1 MTDAISTAAQT
12 NTDAASSGNQADAGS
27 TLMTNASPSGN
38 AAANGA
44 APANAADS
52 TNANANASGA
62 NADNKQTDK
71 KDVDPAAIPD
81 KYDLKT
87 PEGVAL
93 DEAAL
98 AEFEPIAKELKLTN
112 EQAQKLAD
120 LHTKR
125 MQETDK
131 ANAEQWKQTTA
142 KWVDDVKADK
152 ELGGANL
159 DTSVRHAQ
167 TALNKFGTPEL
178 LAQMDA
184 TGMGN
189 HPELVRVFARIG
201 KAMAEDNFIQ
211 SGKDGVIGDPAKRL
225 FPSMN

>member
-1 MTDAISTAAQT
+1 MTDATSTAAQT
-12 NTDAASSGNQADAGS
+12 NTDAATSGDQAGAGA
-27 TLMTNASPSGN
+27 TLMTTTPQGDSSTNVT
-38 AAANGA
+38 
-44 APANAADS
+44 PANAADS
-52 TNANANASGA
+52 TNANADASGA
-62 NADNKQTDK
+62 D
-71 KDVDPAAIPD
+71 PD
-81 KYDLKT
+81 KTQADDKAAEAGNVPEKYEIKT
-87 PEGVAL
+87 PEGVPL

-120 LHTKR
+120 IHTKR
-125 MQETDK
+125 MQETER

-152 ELGGANL
+152 EIGGANL

-167 TALNKFGTPEL
+167 AALNKFGTPEL
-178 LAQMDA
+178 RAQMDA

-211 SGKDGVIGDPAKRL
+211 SGKDGVVGDPAKRM

>member
-1 MTDAISTAAQT
+1 MTDATSTAAQT
-12 NTDAASSGNQADAGS
+12 NTDAATSGDQAGAG
-27 TLMTNASPSGN
+27 TTVMTTAPSGD
-38 AAANGA
+38 ASTTTP
-44 APANAADS
+44 PANAADS
-52 TNANANASGA
+52 TNANADASGA
-62 NADNKQTDK
+62 NADPTQTDN
-71 KDVDPAAIPD
+71 KDADPAAVPE

-87 PEGVAL
+87 PDGVAL

-120 LHTKR
+120 IHTKR
-125 MQETDK
+125 MQETER

-142 KWVDDVKADK
+142 NWVNDIKADK
-152 ELGGANL
+152 EIGGANM
-159 DTSVRHAQ
+159 DSSVRHAQ
-167 TALNKFGTPEL
+167 TALAKFGTPEL
-178 LAQMDA
+178 KAQMDA

-211 SGKDGVIGDPAKRL
+211 SGKDGVVGDPAKRM
-225 FPSMN
+225 FPTMN

>member
-1 MTDAISTAAQT
+1 MTDATSTAAQT
-12 NTDAASSGNQADAGS
+12 NTDAAASGNQADAGS
-27 TLMTNASPSGN
+27 TLMTTTPPSGD
-38 AAANGA
+38 AAATSG

-52 TNANANASGA
+52 TNANADASGA
-62 NADNKQTDK
+62 NSDTTQTDNKDAK
-71 KDVDPAAIPD
+71 PD
-81 KYDLKT
+81 AVPEKYDLKT
-87 PEGVAL
+87 PEGVPL

-142 KWVDDVKADK
+142 KWADDVKADK

-167 TALNKFGTPEL
+167 AALNKFGTPEL
-178 LAQMDA
+178 KAQMDA

-211 SGKDGVIGDPAKRL
+211 SGKDGVVGDPAKRL
-225 FPSMN
+225 FPTMN

>member
-1 MTDAISTAAQT
+1 MTDATSTAAQT
-12 NTDAASSGNQADAGS
+12 NTDAATGSDQAGAGS
-27 TLMTNASPSGN
+27 TLMTAPPSGD
-38 AAANGA
+38 AANNG

-52 TNANANASGA
+52 TNANADASGA
-62 NADNKQTDK
+62 NSDTTQTDD
-71 KDVDPAAIPD
+71 KDAKPD
-81 KYDLKT
+81 AVPEKYDLKT
-87 PEGVAL
+87 PDGVAL

-120 LHTKR
+120 IHTKR
-125 MQETDK
+125 MQETER

-142 KWVDDVKADK
+142 NWVNDIKADK
-152 ELGGANL
+152 EIGGQNL

-167 TALNKFGTPEL
+167 AALAKFGTPEL
-178 LAQMDA
+178 KAQMDA

-211 SGKDGVIGDPAKRL
+211 SGKDGVVGDPAKRM
-225 FPSMN
+225 FPTMN

>member
-1 MTDAISTAAQT
+1 MTDATSTAAQT
-12 NTDAASSGNQADAGS
+12 NTDAASSGDQAGAGS
-27 TLMTNASPSGN
+27 TVMTTPPSGD
-38 AAANGA
+38 AAGNTS

-52 TNANANASGA
+52 TNANADASSA
-62 NADNKQTDK
+62 NSDTSQADDK
-71 KDVDPAAIPD
+71 AAKPD
-81 KYDLKT
+81 AVPEKYDLKT
-87 PEGVAL
+87 PEGVPL

-120 LHTKR
+120 IHTKR
-125 MQETDK
+125 MQETER

-142 KWVDDVKADK
+142 KWVDDIKADK
-152 ELGGANL
+152 EIGGANL

-167 TALNKFGTPEL
+167 AALAKFGTPEL
-178 LAQMDA
+178 KAQMDA

-211 SGKDGVIGDPAKRL
+211 SGKDGVVGDPAKRL

>member
-1 MTDAISTAAQT
+1 MTDATSTAAQT
-12 NTDAASSGNQADAGS
+12 NTDAATSGDQAGAGA
-27 TLMTNASPSGN
+27 TLMTTPPTGD
-38 AAANGA
+38 AATTGA
-44 APANAADS
+44 TANAADS
-52 TNANANASGA
+52 TNANADASGA
-62 NADNKQTDK
+62 NADNKQTDN
-71 KDVDPAAIPD
+71 KDADPAAVPE

-87 PEGVAL
+87 PDGVAL

-120 LHTKR
+120 IHTKR
-125 MQETDK
+125 MQETER

-142 KWVDDVKADK
+142 NWVNDIKADK
-152 ELGGANL
+152 EIGGANM
-159 DTSVRHAQ
+159 DASVRHAQ
-167 TALNKFGTPEL
+167 TALAKFGTPEL
-178 LAQMDA
+178 KAQMDA

-211 SGKDGVIGDPAKRL
+211 SGKDGVVGDPAKRM
-225 FPSMN
+225 FPTMN